1 MIYDLIIV
9 VPTKGRKFLQ
19 FKIVIIET
27 IKKSFFNNKFDKLLR
42 IIQIR
47 KVDSH

>member
-27 IKKSFFNNKFDKLLR
+27 IKKVSLTINLINYFE
-42 IIQIR
+42 
-47 KVDSH
+47 

>member
-9 VPTKGRKFLQ
+9 GPTKGRKLLQ

-27 IKKSFFNNKFDKLLR
+27 IKKVSLTINLINYFE
-42 IIQIR
+42 
-47 KVDSH
+47 